1 MTRALTKGV
10 ALAVLLANLPAWAQ
24 QMTYAGNAM
33 GVGSGRCA
41 TYKMDMEV
49 AVDGTAVNG
58 RIKQQGRPDRNFNAT
73 LAAGGMLK
81 TKVVVGGDGSM
92 DVIGTIN
99 DKEARVLLDGYCKFD
114 FRLTPK

>member
-1 MTRALTKGV
+1 MISALTKGV
-10 ALAVLLANLPAWAQ
+10 ALAVLLANLPAQAQ
-24 QMTYAGNAM
+24 QMIYTGNTM
-33 GVGSGRCA
+33 GVGSGKCA
-41 TYKMDMEV
+41 TYKMDIEV
-49 AVDGTAVNG
+49 AIDGTAVNG
-58 RIKQQGRPDRNFNAT
+58 RIKQQGRPDRDFNAT